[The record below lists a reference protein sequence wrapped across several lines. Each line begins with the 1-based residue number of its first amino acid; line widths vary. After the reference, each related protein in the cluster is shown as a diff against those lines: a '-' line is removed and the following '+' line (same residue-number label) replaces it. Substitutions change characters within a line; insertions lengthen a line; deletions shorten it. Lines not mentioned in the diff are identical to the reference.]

1 MAKILITDDEIDIQD
16 LIKGFA
22 QREGHEIKCASS
34 GSQAVELCTN
44 EDFDLI
50 IMDVMMD
57 DMDGFTATK
66 EIKKLKDIPVL
77 MLTALGAEYDK
88 LHGFDLGIE
97 DYVTKPFSPRE
108 LMARVNVILRRKE
121 KENVLMNSLAPG
133 SFAQHP
139 VINEPLKQVQDD
151 NESTIL
157 CGDIKIEPLS
167 RDVFINNKK
176 IDLTAKEF
184 DLLLFFVNHQNQALN
199 RQQIINGVWGENYYC
214 DDRTVDWQ
222 VKLLRKNLGSCS
234 KYIQTMRGVGYKFEV

>member
-1 MAKILITDDEIDIQD
+1 
-16 LIKGFA
+16 
-22 QREGHEIKCASS
+22 
-34 GSQAVELCTN
+34 
-44 EDFDLI
+44 
-50 IMDVMMD
+50 MD

-66 EIKKLKDIPVL
+66 EIKKIKDIPVL

-121 KENVLMNSLAPG
+121 EENVMLNSLAPG

-139 VINEPLKQVQDD
+139 FVNGALNQVQGDGMQGET
-151 NESTIL
+151 NGHAELVSASIIL
-157 CGDIKIEPLS
+157 CGDIKIDPLS
-167 RDVFINNKK
+167 RDVFVSNKK
-176 IDLTAKEF
+176 IELTAKEF
-184 DLLLFFVNHQNQALN
+184 DLLLFFVSHQKQALN
-199 RQQIINGVWGENYYC
+199 RGQIINGVWGENYYC

-222 VKLLRKNLGSCS
+222 VKLLRKSLGPCA